1 MNPFPLE
8 ETGLIVVISLAKVV
22 GVFSL
27 FMVILTWM
35 SWLERRVCAI
45 LQDRSG
51 PNRVGPA
58 GLLQPVADA
67 IKLIQKEDLIPSQV
81 NKWLYIL
88 GPALVALP
96 ALIVFA
102 VVPIGMNIP
111 EELIALP
118 CSLLHELTGIVF
130 VTPEAIHAVGDVSL
144 AVSDVPSGLLFLLA
158 VSSLGVYG
166 LALGAWSANNK
177 YATMGGVRAS
187 AQMISYELSLG
198 VALVTLILM
207 SSSATL
213 SDMVMAQA
221 DTTLG
226 IPHWNLIL
234 NPVTSLILII
244 AWFAETNR
252 LPFDFA
258 EAEPELIAGYHI
270 EHSGM
275 KFAMFMIGEAAAML
289 TASALIVSLTL
300 GGWHVPGIMLLPP
313 ALAVPL
319 SIGVFLGKLMLVL
332 LVFIVVRW
340 SIPRF
345 RYDQLMKLGW
355 TRLLPAALGMLF
367 VTLIAKE
374 ALAWVR

>member
-1 MNPFPLE
+1 MSFLPLQ
-8 ETGLIVVISLAKVV
+8 ETGLIVVISIAKVV

-27 FMVILTWM
+27 FMVLLTWM

-67 IKLIQKEDLIPSQV
+67 IKLIQKEDLIPSHVQ
-81 NKWLYIL
+81 KWLYIL
-88 GPALVALP
+88 APAMVALP
-96 ALIVFA
+96 ALIVFS
-102 VVPIGMNIP
+102 VVPIGMDIP
-111 EELIALP
+111 QRLIEIP
-118 CSLLHELTGIVF
+118 CELLHEYTGIVW
-130 VTPEAIHAVGDVSL
+130 VAPEAIAAVGDVSL
-144 AVSDVPSGLLFLLA
+144 AVSNVPSGLLFLLA
-158 VSSLGVYG
+158 VSSLAVYG

-198 VALVTLILM
+198 VGLVTLILM

-213 SDMVMAQA
+213 SQMVEAQA
-221 DTTLG
+221 NTTFG
-226 IPHWNLIL
+226 IPHWNIIL
-234 NPVTSLILII
+234 NPITSLILII

-319 SIGVFLGKLMLVL
+319 SVGVFMGKLMLVI

-345 RYDQLMKLGW
+345 RYDQLMRLGW
-355 TRLLPAALGMLF
+355 TRLLPASLGMLF
-367 VTLIAKE
+367 ITLMVKE
-374 ALAWVR
+374 ALAWIR